1 MIPRSALS
9 VLLLVSAAATAQT
22 PTSKPFVSHQ
32 LNPDNTL
39 TFRILA
45 PDAKSLSVS
54 MDAFANPLAMA
65 RDAEGVWSVTTPVLP
80 PEYYGYTFSLDGHT
94 ILDPLNF
101 HVRPNLVSGSDVILI
116 PATPPAPWEP
126 AAIPHGR
133 VDHHTYTTHTA
144 IHLPVDQESYIV
156 YTPPGYDAR
165 KKGGYP
171 VLYLLHGW
179 SDDQTGW
186 TAVGHANDILDS
198 LIDSGKAVPMI
209 VVMPLGYGDYDFVTH
224 GFSVWNDKAKVD
236 TNTAGFTSMLTGE
249 IQPAVER
256 EYNVAAGR
264 DNRAIVGLSM
274 GGLESLSIGLTHTAD
289 FAWIGGMSAAIQS
302 ADFDQIAAGL
312 TPAKANLRLLWVA
325 CGTGDR
331 LITPNRAFVAW
342 AKAKGLPVTAVETPG
357 AHTWLVWRDNLLHF
371 APLLFKSKE

>member
-1 MIPRSALS
+1 MLRSYALS
-9 VLLLVSAAATAQT
+9 TLLLVSFSLAAQSPA
-22 PTSKPFVSHQ
+22 PRPFVSHQ
-32 LNPDNTL
+32 VNADHSI
-39 TFRILA
+39 TFRMLA
-45 PDAKSLSVS
+45 PTAKSLSVS
-54 MDAFANPLAMA
+54 MDAFSKPLPMT
-65 RDAEGVWSVTTPVLP
+65 RDEIGVWSVTTPVLP
-80 PEYYGYTFSLDGHT
+80 PEYYGYTFSVDGHT
-94 ILDPLNF
+94 ILDPLNA
-101 HVRPNLVSGSDVILI
+101 HVRPNLLSGTDVILV
-116 PATPPAPWEP
+116 PGTPSAPWEL

-133 VDHHTYTTHTA
+133 VDAHVYTTHTA
-144 IHLPVDQESYIV
+144 INLPVDQESYIV

-224 GFSVWNDKAKVD
+224 GFSIWRDKPKVD
-236 TNTAGFTSMLTGE
+236 ANTAQFTAMLTSE
-249 IQPAVER
+249 IMPAVER
-256 EYNVAAGR
+256 EYNVAGGR
-264 DNRAIVGLSM
+264 DNHAIVGLSM

-289 FAWIGGMSAAIQS
+289 FAWVGGMSSAIS
-302 ADFDQIAAGL
+302 NDSFDQIAGSL

-325 CGTGDR
+325 CGTGDG
-331 LITPNRAFVAW
+331 LLNANRAFVDS
-342 AKAKGLPVTAVETPG
+342 AKAKGFPITAVETPG

-371 APLLFKSKE
+371 APLLFQSK